1 MAQVCDPSRFVA
13 AYNPRPPWLGGKV
26 LMGGILSSP
35 SRAKGTGVSVSATS
49 ARIGSFP
56 RSLPMALL
64 RAREAVARPF
74 RASLRKHN
82 LTEQQWRVLRA
93 LDGVDEINMTELAHQ
108 TFLHGPS
115 LTRILKDLYAR
126 RLITRRTRTDDLRF
140 GLVSIGA
147 AGRRLIES
155 ASPEFEAIY
164 AEITRRIGEQE
175 LMRIEEALKRIET
188 KLARKIET

>member
-1 MAQVCDPSRFVA
+1 
-13 AYNPRPPWLGGKV
+13 
-26 LMGGILSSP
+26 
-35 SRAKGTGVSVSATS
+35 
-49 ARIGSFP
+49 
-56 RSLPMALL
+56 MALL
-64 RAREAVARPF
+64 RAREAVARHF

-126 RLITRRTRTDDLRF
+126 RLITRRTRADDLRF

-147 AGRRLIES
+147 GGRRLID
-155 ASPEFEAIY
+155 AATPEIEAIY
-164 AEITRRIGEQE
+164 AEITRRIGAED
-175 LMRIEEALKRIET
+175 MKHIEEVLKRIET
-188 KLARKIET
+188 ELAREIEI